1 MKLLCSYGSEFA
13 EWRPVLGPP
22 YRFCVSQYDSSRP
35 SLRRGTLTRSHSDV
49 ASYPMDTRSGRND
62 GSLRNG
68 CRSRAY
74 GRTAYGYTV
83 AYVLAVIGAMCVPA
97 TRGAEVRWSAGGA
110 AGYFT
115 EVSENIATSP
125 AVEVST
131 LAQFTESI
139 ALGVLFDYS
148 VYRPVFAWQSG
159 SQWRA
164 LFMIERH
171 WEIGL
176 LRRRIQPF
184 FQFGIGL
191 GQMAYTDPVN
201 ENQYRRSQATFGPA
215 ARLAFGTR
223 VGLSSRFDMF
233 ALVALDRMDSAINA
247 LLREY
252 PTTIGLTVGA
262 TIRLPRGRRPQT
274 GSSTSAYYPGER

>member
-1 MKLLCSYGSEFA
+1 
-13 EWRPVLGPP
+13 
-22 YRFCVSQYDSSRP
+22 
-35 SLRRGTLTRSHSDV
+35 
-49 ASYPMDTRSGRND
+49 MDTRSHKND

-68 CRSRAY
+68 CRSRTY
-74 GRTAYGYTV
+74 GRTAYDHARYGHTMV
-83 AYVLAVIGAMCVPA
+83 YVLAVIGVLCVPA

-115 EVSENIATSP
+115 EVADNIDISP

-131 LAQFTESI
+131 LAQFTEST

-148 VYRPVFAWQSG
+148 VYRPVFTWQSG
-159 SQWRA
+159 SQWRV

-191 GQMAYTDPVN
+191 GQIEYSDPVN
-201 ENQYRRSQATFGPA
+201 ENQYRRAQIMAGPA
-215 ARLAFGTR
+215 GRLAFGTR

-247 LLREY
+247 LLRKY

-262 TIRLPRGRRPQT
+262 TVRLPRGKRSQT
-274 GSSTSAYYPGER
+274 GSYTSAYNPGKR